1 RRGIQTMMLHRS
13 LRVVFLLAAFLSI
26 APSAHAYLDP
36 GTGSML
42 LSAVI
47 GLAAAVALGL
57 KMFWYRLVGWVRGK
71 KRGSHPGGVDG
82 TPAADE

>member
-1 RRGIQTMMLHRS
+1 MMLHRA
-13 LRVVFLLAAFLSI
+13 LRVVFLLATFLSI

-42 LSAVI
+42 LSALI

-57 KMFWYRLVGWVRGK
+57 KMFWYRLVGLFRGK
-71 KRGSHPGGVDG
+71 GREVQPGEVKGP
-82 TPAADE
+82 PAAGE

>member
-1 RRGIQTMMLHRS
+1 MMLHRA

-42 LSAVI
+42 LSALI

-57 KMFWYRLVGWVRGK
+57 KMFWYRLVGLFRGK
-71 KRGSHPGGVDG
+71 GREIQPGEGKG
-82 TPAADE
+82 PPAAGE

>member
-1 RRGIQTMMLHRS
+1 MMLRWA

-42 LSAVI
+42 LSALI
-47 GLAAAVALGL
+47 GLAAAIALGL
-57 KMFWYRLVGWVRGK
+57 KMFWYRLVGLFRGK
-71 KRGSHPGGVDG
+71 GRAVRPGEVKGP
-82 TPAADE
+82 PAAGE